1 MLNTVLLAEPG
12 NFGAFSK
19 RLTLT
24 LADMENFLT
33 FNVALV
39 VELWL
44 QLWRGCR
51 ETSKIER
58 AWTSR
63 FLWVCTEYRHTLR

>member
-12 NFGAFSK
+12 NFGASSK

-24 LADMENFLT
+24 LAEMENFLT

-39 VELWL
+39 VELAAAL
-44 QLWRGCR
+44 
-51 ETSKIER
+51 
-58 AWTSR
+58 A
-63 FLWVCTEYRHTLR
+63 

>member
-24 LADMENFLT
+24 LAEMENFLT

-39 VELWL
+39 VELAAAL
-44 QLWRGCR
+44 
-51 ETSKIER
+51 
-58 AWTSR
+58 AW
-63 FLWVCTEYRHTLR
+63 VP